1 MSELADLLS
10 GRDNSIQ
17 LDVAALQLARI
28 EFPELDPK
36 PFLEILDSHAA
47 ELSERLTET
56 SDGDE
61 YIVAANQYLFDELG
75 FTGNVTEYYDPVN
88 SCLNEVLARRT
99 GIPITLSIVYMEIA
113 RRLDRPVKGIAL
125 PGHFIVQYDDGRFSA
140 FLDVFHGGKAIT
152 RERCWDIAGEST
164 GQDYS
169 GNEDVL
175 QPADN
180 RSIVF
185 RMLNNLRGI
194 YVQQKEWPKASLVFD
209 LLIES
214 EPEWAEGYRSRGV
227 IHLHLE
233 KLKSAKSDL
242 ERYLLLAPEAPDRAQ
257 IEQQLQAIRNALS
270 RLN

>member
-1 MSELADLLS
+1 MSELADLLN

-28 EFPELDPK
+28 EFPDLDPT

-47 ELSERLTET
+47 ELSERLTEST
-56 SDGDE
+56 DGDE
-61 YIVAANQYLFDELG
+61 YIVAANHYLFDELG
-75 FTGNVTEYYDPVN
+75 FTGNVMEYYDPVN

-152 RERCWDIAGEST
+152 RERCWEIAGGST

-175 QPADN
+175 QPASN

-194 YVQQKEWPKASLVFD
+194 YVQRKDWPKAGTVFD

-214 EPEWAEGYRSRGV
+214 EPDWAEGYRSRGV

-233 KLKSAKSDL
+233 KLKAAKLDL

-257 IEQQLQAIRNALS
+257 IEQQLQVIRTTLS